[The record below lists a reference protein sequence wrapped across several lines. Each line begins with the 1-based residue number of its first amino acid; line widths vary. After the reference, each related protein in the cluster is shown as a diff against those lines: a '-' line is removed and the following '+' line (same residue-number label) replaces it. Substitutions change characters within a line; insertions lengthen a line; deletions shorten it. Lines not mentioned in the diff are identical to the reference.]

1 MTSGWT
7 SLSGSC
13 RYACLLVILLLLGA
27 ALQTGSFSA
36 EEDNSEPISEP
47 TPSPTAGPEAVP
59 EQPSEPTPS
68 PTVAPE
74 AVPDQPAEPAPSAG
88 PLAPE
93 EHTALPQIP
102 DASVHPTPAPPDDPC
117 LPPLFRNWGEF
128 SLDAR
133 NRVGDDFAR
142 IRIVI
147 DRAHFMLDVEGIRR
161 DGSIEGI
168 YRTHVALGGP
178 HSPTPAGQFVI
189 NHVYCY
195 PDVAYFDRSLGEI
208 SGLYKGFFAPLLI
221 CDERGH
227 CKRYHELGLHGYDAA
242 AYPRPV
248 TQTTYGPASAGCIR
262 LPDPCKM
269 KTLLIRL
276 VGIGP
281 LKKDNRGCYHWLDR
295 PVEVLIEGEYPWM
308 ADDQSLDTILSQGLK
323 KVQTGLEYLLGI
335 VAP

>member
-1 MTSGWT
+1 
-7 SLSGSC
+7 
-13 RYACLLVILLLLGA
+13 LGA
-27 ALQTGSFSA
+27 ALHIGSSAA
-36 EEDNSEPISEP
+36 EEHNSEPISQP
-47 TPSPTAGPEAVP
+47 TPSPAVAPEAVP
-59 EQPSEPTPS
+59 EQPSQPSPSPAVAPEAVPEQPSQPSPSPAVAPEAVPEQPSQPSPS
-68 PTVAPE
+68 PTVAP
-74 AVPDQPAEPAPSAG
+74 V
-88 PLAPE
+88 APE
-93 EHTALPQIP
+93 EQTALPQIP
-102 DASVHPTPAPPDDPC
+102 DARVDPTPVPPDDPC
-117 LPPLFRNWGEF
+117 LPPLYRNWVEF
-128 SLDAR
+128 SQEAR
-133 NRVGDDFAR
+133 NRVMDDFVR

-161 DGSIEGI
+161 DGSAEDI

-227 CKRYHELGLHGYDAA
+227 CRRYHELGLHGYDAA

-281 LKKDNRGCYHWLDR
+281 LKKDDRGCYHWLNR

-308 ADDQSLDTILSQGLK
+308 ADDQSLDAILSQGLK